1 MESKAA
7 VDALSALAHEGRLA
21 IFRLLVKAGPGGMA
35 AGEIAR
41 TTGIL
46 PNTLSSGLNILSH
59 AGLINSHR
67 EGRSIIYT
75 ARYGAMT
82 ALLAFLVDD
91 CCGGA
96 SEVCAPL
103 NAILARAADC
113 DGVCLAEPNA

>member
-7 VDALSALAHEGRLA
+7 VDTLSALAHEGRLA

-59 AGLINSHR
+59 AGLIDSRR